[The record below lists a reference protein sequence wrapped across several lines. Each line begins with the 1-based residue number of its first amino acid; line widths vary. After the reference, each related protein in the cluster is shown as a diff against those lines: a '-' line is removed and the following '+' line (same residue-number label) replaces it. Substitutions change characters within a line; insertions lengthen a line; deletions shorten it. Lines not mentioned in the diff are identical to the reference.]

1 MQKQV
6 SKDSYNFKS
15 YVFFGR
21 WASYHAQLVEL
32 FACKPQSILEVGV
45 GDGVVRD
52 YVKHNTTI
60 SYTTIDVADDL
71 HPDIMGSV
79 DAMPV
84 KNESYDVVCAF
95 EVLEHLP
102 FEKFEKALLEMK
114 RVSKK
119 HVLLSLPHFGP
130 AVKLN
135 FKIPFLPEVFFAFKI
150 PFSKQHTFNGQ
161 HYWEIGKKGYSP
173 KKIREILKKH
183 FTLTKEFVPYY
194 NQYHHFYIL
203 EKK

>member
-6 SKDSYNFKS
+6 SKDSYKFNS

-21 WASYHAQLVEL
+21 WASYYIQLQEL
-32 FACKPQSILEVGV
+32 FALNPKKILEVGV

-52 YVKHNTTI
+52 YVTKNTTI
-60 SYTTIDVADDL
+60 KYTTIDIADDL

-79 DAMPV
+79 DDMPIQD
-84 KNESYDVVCAF
+84 NSYDVVCAF

-119 HVLLSLPHFGP
+119 NVVLSLPHFGP

-135 FKIPFLPEVFFAFKI
+135 VKIPFLPEMYFAFKI
-150 PFSKQHTFNGQ
+150 PFYKKHTFNGQ
-161 HYWEIGKKGYSP
+161 HYWEIGKKGYPP
-173 KKIREILKKH
+173 KLIRSILKKK
-183 FTLTKEFVPYY
+183 FTIKKEFVAYH

-203 EKK
+203 EK